1 MHWRCSVA
9 MAEYRLSQRAKAQ
22 LVEIDAYTER
32 VFGRY
37 QADAYNAGFEKTF
50 ELIAEFPRI
59 GRSADELKIGYRRYR
74 HQSHYIFYTEEEGC
88 VLIRTIIHT
97 AQDLRPDL
105 ID

>member
-1 MHWRCSVA
+1 
-9 MAEYRLSQRAKAQ
+9 MAEFRLSERAKTK
-22 LVEIDAYTER
+22 LVEIDAYTEQ

-37 QADAYNAGFEKTF
+37 QADAYSAGFEKTF
-50 ELIAEFPRI
+50 ELLATFPRI
-59 GRSADELKIGYRRYR
+59 GRSADELKAGYRRYR
-74 HQSHYIFYTEEEGC
+74 HQSHHIFYTEEVDH